1 MVTTDRTFLVRVMLA
16 LLLVGIVVGVGVLYL
31 LSEESVR
38 IYPELSHLQIPIFI
52 AVIIGLIPILLGI
65 LATFSFLKLVD
76 RGEAFSRTTA
86 ALFRRLKFLLG
97 LTAGYLI
104 LGFFG
109 VAVAVGQVHPGGLLV
124 LLGGLIVV
132 LFLLALASLLE
143 ELFADARELRAERE
157 ATI

>member
-1 MVTTDRTFLVRVMLA
+1 MVTTDRTFFVRVMLA
-16 LLLVGIVVGVGVLYL
+16 LLLVGIVGGVGVLYL
-31 LSEESVR
+31 LSEESAR
-38 IYPELSHLQIPIFI
+38 IYPELSHLQIP
-52 AVIIGLIPILLGI
+52 GI